1 MSDAK
6 SGPFDPE
13 KSSSYGRGSVS
24 DFHEASSLERLSDD
38 VPRSKFAQLWAIVK
52 FLDKYG
58 VEARGIE
65 RVPPDQRTQMS
76 PLSAFWMW
84 LAANMTITT
93 FSLGC
98 LGGPVFSLGF
108 RDAAL
113 TIIFFNLL
121 CNIPVAYFSTWG
133 PKLGLRQLTLSK
145 FSFGY
150 FTSQIPIILN
160 CIACVGGSVI
170 NSIVGA
176 QTLRAVSTAHQIP
189 TAAAIVVIAIG
200 PITISFMGYRVVHL
214 YEQYAWIPIAH
225 FIESDFGSSGT
236 FGAGDV
242 VSFGATIGASHALP
256 PSSFGTNVCPLRA
269 GFAIGWVS
277 YAADYTVRMP
287 EDMSSVK
294 IFFWTYLG
302 LSVPL
307 ILVEILGAAAMS
319 TFNQKTTWADA
330 YAENSVGGLLGA
342 GLAGPMGGFGSFLL
356 IIMALSI
363 IATNIPTMYS
373 LALTFQNIH
382 PYAQAIPRIF
392 IVIIGSVVYIIL
404 AIAGASHFVGWLET
418 ILDMLAYWFAIFS
431 AILIEEHLIF
441 RRGKWSN
448 YNPEDYNNWR
458 KLPLG
463 VASFI
468 ALSCGVAGAV
478 LGMAQ
483 PWYIGV
489 IGRMIGN
496 PESGGDIGF
505 ELAFAFSAIVYP
517 PLRWIEK
524 FHWGY

>member
-1 MSDAK
+1 MSDTK
-6 SGPFDPE
+6 SGDPE
-13 KSSSYGRGSVS
+13 KSFSYGPGAS
-24 DFHEASSLERLSDD
+24 DDVDEASSLERLSDN
-38 VPRSKFAQLWAIVK
+38 VPRLKFAKLWAIVE

-65 RVPPDQRTQMS
+65 RVPSDQRTQMCMIFTCLS
-76 PLSAFWMW
+76 VHINRFSLLDPLSAFWMW
-84 LAANMTITT
+84 LAANMTIAT

-108 RDAAL
+108 KDAAL

-121 CNIPVAYFSTWG
+121 CNLPVAYFSTWG

-150 FTSQIPIILN
+150 FTSQVPIILN
-160 CIACVGGSVI
+160 CIACVGWSVV

-214 YEQYAWIPIAH
+214 YEQYAWIPINR
-225 FIESDFGSSGT
+225 FIESDFRNSGT
-236 FGAGDV
+236 IEAGNV
-242 VSFGATIGASHALP
+242 LSFGATI
-256 PSSFGTNVCPLRA
+256 A
-269 GFAIGWVS
+269 GYAIGWVS

-302 LSVPL
+302 LNVPL

-356 IIMALSI
+356 VIMALSI
-363 IATNIPTMYS
+363 IATNIPAMYS

-418 ILDMLAYWFAIFS
+418 MLDILAYWLAIFS

-441 RRGKWSN
+441 RRGKC
-448 YNPEDYNNWR
+448 
-458 KLPLG
+458 
-463 VASFI
+463 FI

-483 PWYIGV
+483 SWYIGV
-489 IGRMIGN
+489 IGGMIGN
-496 PESGGDIGF
+496 PEFGGDIGF

-524 FHWGY
+524 FYWGY

>member
-1 MSDAK
+1 MRLTS
-6 SGPFDPE
+6 
-13 KSSSYGRGSVS
+13 RLNR

-214 YEQYAWIPIAH
+214 YEQYAWIPVTIIFIIYLGQIAH

-242 VSFGATIGASHALP
+242 VSFGATI
-256 PSSFGTNVCPLRA
+256 A

-330 YAENSVGGLLGA
+330 Y
-342 GLAGPMGGFGSFLL
+342 
-356 IIMALSI
+356 
-363 IATNIPTMYS
+363 
-373 LALTFQNIH
+373 
-382 PYAQAIPRIF
+382 
-392 IVIIGSVVYIIL
+392 
-404 AIAGASHFVGWLET
+404 
-418 ILDMLAYWFAIFS
+418 
-431 AILIEEHLIF
+431 
-441 RRGKWSN
+441 
-448 YNPEDYNNWR
+448 
-458 KLPLG
+458 
-463 VASFI
+463 
-468 ALSCGVAGAV
+468 
-478 LGMAQ
+478 
-483 PWYIGV
+483 
-489 IGRMIGN
+489 
-496 PESGGDIGF
+496 
-505 ELAFAFSAIVYP
+505 
-517 PLRWIEK
+517 
-524 FHWGY
+524 